1 MMGTRC
7 GKVKSYWPGKAPEW
21 ATFVDEDEAIRMPG
35 VVALEKTFP
44 TQEEDSNSSRWD
56 DDRRLI
62 RLANSRINNRE
73 DIIADH
79 KRIRLTDNIVSTT
92 REEENARKKKL
103 ADLDEDTME
112 ERRRV
117 LREKLLK
124 RQEEEAAF
132 IPEEEEEDEIEK
144 EEEEQFEYETDFED
158 ITKKQM
164 DERKLE
170 TKSIVAQEIWKD
182 EQVQK
187 NIELREANILD
198 VDTDDEVNMEEE
210 LEAWT
215 ARMIARIKRD
225 EEELMLKIG
234 NEEDSN
240 SSRWDDDRRLIRLAN
255 SRINNREDIIADHKR
270 IRLTDNIVSTT
281 REEENARKKE
291 LADLDED
298 TLEERRKILREK
310 LLKRQEEEAAFILEE
325 EEEDEIEKEEEEE
338 FEYETDFENEM
349 TGLVL
354 VKPVFV
360 SKSENGIIAE
370 RERLEA
376 RKQALED
383 ITKKRM
389 EERKLETKLIV
400 AQEIWKDEQVQKN
413 MELREAN
420 IPNVDTDEE
429 VNKEEE
435 REAWKARKIAR
446 IKRDEE
452 ELMLKQKQKDEIR
465 KVRNMSDEERRQWE
479 REIVKPMLA

>member
-7 GKVKSYWPGKAPEW
+7 GKVKRYWPGKAPEW
-21 ATFVDEDEAIRMPG
+21 ATFVDEDEAIRMTG

-44 TQEEDSNSSRWD
+44 TQ
-56 DDRRLI
+56 
-62 RLANSRINNRE
+62 
-73 DIIADH
+73 
-79 KRIRLTDNIVSTT
+79 
-92 REEENARKKKL
+92 
-103 ADLDEDTME
+103 
-112 ERRRV
+112 
-117 LREKLLK
+117 
-124 RQEEEAAF
+124 
-132 IPEEEEEDEIEK
+132 
-144 EEEEQFEYETDFED
+144 
-158 ITKKQM
+158 
-164 DERKLE
+164 
-170 TKSIVAQEIWKD
+170 
-182 EQVQK
+182 
-187 NIELREANILD
+187 
-198 VDTDDEVNMEEE
+198 
-210 LEAWT
+210 
-215 ARMIARIKRD
+215 
-225 EEELMLKIG
+225 
-234 NEEDSN
+234 EEDSN

-298 TLEERRKILREK
+298 TLEERRRILREK
-310 LLKRQEEEAAFILEE
+310 LLKRHEEEAAFIPEE

-360 SKSENGIIAE
+360 SKSENGTIAE

-389 EERKLETKLIV
+389 DERKLETKSIV
-400 AQEIWKDEQVQKN
+400 AQEIWKDVQVQKN

-420 IPNVDTDEE
+420 IPDVDTDEE

-435 REAWKARKIAR
+435 YEAWEAREIAR

-452 ELMLKQKQKDEIR
+452 ELMLKQKQKQKDEIG
-465 KVRNMSDEERRQWE
+465 KVRNMSEEERRQWE
-479 REIVKPMLA
+479 REIVKPVLARKKRWRFMQKYHHKGAFFQSGADDCTSASGVGLDEIYRRDSCDPTGEDKMDKTILPKVMQVKHFGYRGRTKWTHLVNEDTTDLNNLWRYPL